1 MLDAKLKQ
9 EISELSVIAY
19 SKKVPVVAG
28 NTYSLATVEETLR
41 DKFKALAPN
50 YNAFR
55 RNKLDIFELIQ
66 ETVDEV
72 APNKIIEKIGD
83 FSDVKSY
90 KQGARPKFKVK
101 KGKNNVKRFITK
113 VGLGGVYERVRLDK
127 SEFTIETH
135 AVGGSAYIEWEAYL
149 DGQMDFSELCDL
161 IIEGIEEQVYV
172 EVRDALIATY
182 AKLPTANKHT
192 GATTDM
198 KELRRIIN
206 TVQAYSGGTVTIFCT
221 PAFASTIEIDA
232 HYVGTED
239 KADMRNQG
247 YLGKVYGA
255 NVVTIPQSFTDET
268 NTEKIFSDQYAFIIP
283 SGGSADEKI
292 VKVVLEGETIVK
304 DIENRD
310 SSMEFQ
316 AYKKFGTAV
325 LTTNHFGIYRN
336 SAL

>member
-1 MLDAKLKQ
+1 MNKELHK
-9 EISELSVIAY
+9 EIKDLALIAY

-28 NTYSLATVEETLR
+28 KNYSLESVESTLR

-66 ETVDEV
+66 ETVDEI
-72 APNKIIEKIGD
+72 APNKIIERIGD
-83 FSDVKSY
+83 FSEVKSY
-90 KQGARPKFKVK
+90 NQGQKPKFKLK

-127 SEFTIETH
+127 SEFTVDTH

-172 EVRDALIATY
+172 EVRDALVATY
-182 AKLPTANKHT
+182 DKLPTANKHT
-192 GATTDM
+192 HSSTDM

-206 TVQAYSGGTVTIFCT
+206 TVQAYSGGTVNIFCT
-221 PAFASTIEIDA
+221 PAFAGTLEIDA
-232 HYVGTED
+232 KYVGDAD

-255 NVVTIPQSFTDET
+255 NVITIPQSFEDET
-268 NTEKIFSDQYAFIIP
+268 NTTKIFNDQYAFIIP

-292 VKVVLEGETIVK
+292 VKVLLEGETIVK

-316 AYKKFGTAV
+316 AYKKLGTAV
-325 LTTNHFGIYRN
+325 IATSHFGIYRN
-336 SAL
+336 TSI

>member
-83 FSDVKSY
+83 FADVKSY

-101 KGKNNVKRFITK
+101 RGKQNVKRFITK

-135 AVGGSAYIEWEAYL
+135 AIGGSAYIEWEAYL
-149 DGQMDFSELCDL
+149 DGQMDFAELCNL

-172 EVRDALIATY
+172 EVRDALVATY
-182 AKLPTANKHT
+182 AKLPSANKHT
-192 GATTDM
+192 AGDTEA
-198 KELRRIIN
+198 KELRRIVN

-221 PAFASTIEIDA
+221 PNFASTIEMDA
-232 HYVGTED
+232 KYIGEAD
-239 KADMRNQG
+239 KNDMRNQG
-247 YLGKVYGA
+247 FLGKFMGA
-255 NVVTIPQSFTDET
+255 NVVTLPQSFADET
-268 NTEKIFSDQYAFIIP
+268 NTEKIFNDQYAFIIP

-336 SAL
+336 TSL

>member
-66 ETVDEV
+66 ETIDEV
-72 APNKIIEKIGD
+72 TPNKIIERIGEFAD
-83 FSDVKSY
+83 IKSY

-101 KGKNNVKRFITK
+101 KGKQNVKRFITK
-113 VGLGGVYERVRLDK
+113 VGLGGIYERVRLDR
-127 SEFTIETH
+127 SEFTIDTH

-172 EVRDALIATY
+172 EVRDALVATY
-182 AKLPTANKHT
+182 DKLPLANKHT
-192 GATTDM
+192 SATTDN
-198 KELRRIIN
+198 KELRRIIQ
-206 TVQAYSGGTVTIFCT
+206 TVQAYSGGTVNIFCT
-221 PAFASTIEIDA
+221 PAFAATLDIDA
-232 HYVGTED
+232 HYVGEAD

-247 YLGKVYGA
+247 YLGKVFGA
-255 NVVTIPQSFTDET
+255 NILTIPQSFSDES
-268 NTEKIFSDQYAFIIP
+268 NTEKIFNDQYAFIIP

-292 VKVVLEGETIVK
+292 VKVVLEGETVVK
-304 DIENRD
+304 DIENAD
-310 SSMEFQ
+310 SSMEFS
-316 AYKKFGTAV
+316 AYKKLGTAV
-325 LTTNHFGIYRN
+325 ISTNHFGVYRN
-336 SAL
+336 TSL

>member
-1 MLDAKLKQ
+1 MNKELHK
-9 EISELSVIAY
+9 EIKDLALIAY

-28 NTYSLATVEETLR
+28 KNYSLESVESTLR

-66 ETVDEV
+66 ETVDEI
-72 APNKIIEKIGD
+72 APNKIIERIGD
-83 FSDVKSY
+83 FSEVKSY
-90 KQGARPKFKVK
+90 NQGQKPKFKLK

-127 SEFTIETH
+127 SEFTVDTH

-172 EVRDALIATY
+172 EVRDALVATY
-182 AKLPTANKHT
+182 DKLPTANKHT
-192 GATTDM
+192 HSSTDM

-206 TVQAYSGGTVTIFCT
+206 TVQAYSGGTVNIFCT
-221 PAFASTIEIDA
+221 PAFAGTLEIDA
-232 HYVGTED
+232 KYVGDAD

-255 NVVTIPQSFTDET
+255 NVITIPQSFEDET
-268 NTEKIFSDQYAFIIP
+268 NTTKIFNDQYAFIIP

-292 VKVVLEGETIVK
+292 VKVLLEGETIVK

-316 AYKKFGTAV
+316 AYKKLGTAV
-325 LTTNHFGIYRN
+325 IATSHFGIYRN
-336 SAL
+336 TAI

>member
-28 NTYSLATVEETLR
+28 NTYSLSTVEETLR
-41 DKFKALAPN
+41 DRFKALAPN

-72 APNKIIEKIGD
+72 APNKIIERIGD
-83 FSDVKSY
+83 FSDVKTY

-161 IIEGIEEQVYV
+161 IIEGIEEQVYI
-172 EVRDALIATY
+172 EVRDALVATY
-182 AKLPTANKHT
+182 DKLPSANKHT
-192 GATTDM
+192 GATTDN
-198 KELRRIIN
+198 KELRRIIS
-206 TVQAYSGGTVTIFCT
+206 TVQAYSGGTVNIFCT
-221 PAFASTIEIDA
+221 PAFASTLELEA
-232 HYVGTED
+232 HWIGTED
-239 KADMRNQG
+239 KSDMRNQG
-247 YLGKVYGA
+247 FLGKIFGA
-255 NVVTIPQSFTDET
+255 NVVTIPQSFEDET
-268 NTEKIFSDQYAFIIP
+268 NTTKIFNDQYAFIIP
-283 SGGSADEKI
+283 TGGSADEKI

-336 SAL
+336 TSL